1 MTKVAKTYSESY
13 APTDIQTS
21 LKEALDLLGGLDKF
35 VFPNDKVLIKPNM
48 VEAIHPDKAVTVHP
62 EVLRALI
69 KELKKIGVQSIY
81 VGDSPGYQTAKKV
94 GEISGILA
102 VCTEENVELIE
113 FDTSKQFHNPEA
125 LLIKKLELTD
135 IITNVDKIISLA
147 KMKTHSFMGTSGT
160 VKNLFGMV
168 VGPAKA
174 QFHLRLQKQMD
185 FASMLID
192 IHDATKPILSIIDG
206 VVGMEG
212 AGPRNGNPKKTNL
225 LIASSCAFAA
235 DEVMRATMGFN
246 EKEIPLS
253 QVAIKTHKVADWDKI
268 EILGSASS
276 LIYQFEPPPSFSKI
290 TDKFP
295 EWLVSIAQKHLTSR
309 PFVNKNCIACG
320 RCAIHCPPSAIEIQK
335 IAFINYKKCIRCYCC
350 QEFCPADAI
359 SIVDSFTLKFMK
371 FIKKFIK

>member
-125 LLIKKLELTD
+125 LLIKKLELMENFE
-135 IITNVDKIISLA
+135 I
-147 KMKTHSFMGTSGT
+147 
-160 VKNLFGMV
+160 
-168 VGPAKA
+168 
-174 QFHLRLQKQMD
+174 D
-185 FASMLID
+185 F
-192 IHDATKPILSIIDG
+192 
-206 VVGMEG
+206 
-212 AGPRNGNPKKTNL
+212 
-225 LIASSCAFAA
+225 
-235 DEVMRATMGFN
+235 
-246 EKEIPLS
+246 
-253 QVAIKTHKVADWDKI
+253 
-268 EILGSASS
+268 
-276 LIYQFEPPPSFSKI
+276 
-290 TDKFP
+290 
-295 EWLVSIAQKHLTSR
+295 
-309 PFVNKNCIACG
+309 
-320 RCAIHCPPSAIEIQK
+320 
-335 IAFINYKKCIRCYCC
+335 
-350 QEFCPADAI
+350 
-359 SIVDSFTLKFMK
+359 
-371 FIKKFIK
+371 